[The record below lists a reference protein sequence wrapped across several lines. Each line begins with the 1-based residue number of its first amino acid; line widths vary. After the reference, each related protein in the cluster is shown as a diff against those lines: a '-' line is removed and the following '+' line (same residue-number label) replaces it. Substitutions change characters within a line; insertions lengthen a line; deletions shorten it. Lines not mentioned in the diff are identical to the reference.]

1 MRRKTLLVV
10 ISIIV
15 AGLAACQV
23 TQPEPVPEYN
33 GGMLY
38 MGYCASCHGPTGEGD
53 GPLAGQVVTTMQS
66 LRTIQKRN
74 QGVFPR
80 DELRA
85 IVDGRTLRAAHGTK
99 DMPVW
104 GWQFYQA
111 EAHEQEPERYVAA
124 RIDALLDFLES
135 IQQQ

>member
-10 ISIIV
+10 ISTIV
-15 AGLAACQV
+15 AGLAACQL
-23 TQPEPVPEYN
+23 TQPQPVPEYN

-104 GWQFYQA
+104 GWYFSRVDNDMRDPGKQTQ
-111 EAHEQEPERYVAA
+111 A
-124 RIDALLDFLES
+124 RIDALVAHLEAL
-135 IQQQ
+135 QD